1 MTARLYTRTGDEGT
15 TFCFFLNKRV
25 PKDHPLMEFLGTL
38 DEANSHIGLA
48 RSLLP
53 QLREL
58 DELNTVLTS
67 IQRLMFRIGFLPS
80 KPESLSEDDITWI
93 EELIDKYYGEAPLKS
108 FILPGGHMAASQLH
122 IARTVVRRAERRL
135 VSLVNEG
142 LYPKL
147 ALKAINRLSDL
158 LFALALYVNRITGIE
173 ETPV

>member
-1 MTARLYTRTGDEGT
+1 MTGRLYTRTGDEGT
-15 TFCFFLNKRV
+15 TFCYFLNKRI

-53 QLREL
+53 SMPEL
-58 DELNTVLTS
+58 SDIHRILVEV
-67 IQRLMFRIGFLPS
+67 QRLMFKIGFLPS
-80 KPESLSEDDITWI
+80 RPTSLSENDILWM
-93 EELIDKYYGEAPLKS
+93 EKLIDKYYGEAPLKS
-108 FILPGGHMAASQLH
+108 FILPGGHKAASQLH
-122 IARTVVRRAERRL
+122 VARTVTRRAERRL
-135 VSLVNEG
+135 VQLVNEG

-158 LFALALYVNRITGIE
+158 LFALALYVNRILKVE